1 MAAKQGPISGVSIHA
16 SGVSEFW
23 LQPVCSTEKKQTDMR
38 KKICAVF
45 TLSDSCLVMI
55 NIPTESGLPDTA
67 YVLTL
72 RI

>member
-1 MAAKQGPISGVSIHA
+1 
-16 SGVSEFW
+16 
-23 LQPVCSTEKKQTDMR
+23 MR